1 MEWDFEIGIY
11 GFGHEDWEE
20 AQKFYFHCGF
30 NLHCAPYIY
39 GYDHFFSRYPLE
51 TTKMWNLI
59 CLFTPESWMWT
70 FLAIFAI
77 ILSLNVAKIIS
88 MKIGLSANETEE
100 IVLIPFRFLMKS
112 LAAPSLRTNPH
123 THT

>member
-1 MEWDFEIGIY
+1 MSKPTGVHLIFISA
-11 GFGHEDWEE
+11 HL
-20 AQKFYFHCGF
+20 A
-30 NLHCAPYIY
+30 
-39 GYDHFFSRYPLE
+39 HFDAEPVL
-51 TTKMWNLI
+51 
-59 CLFTPESWMWT
+59 
-70 FLAIFAI
+70 AI